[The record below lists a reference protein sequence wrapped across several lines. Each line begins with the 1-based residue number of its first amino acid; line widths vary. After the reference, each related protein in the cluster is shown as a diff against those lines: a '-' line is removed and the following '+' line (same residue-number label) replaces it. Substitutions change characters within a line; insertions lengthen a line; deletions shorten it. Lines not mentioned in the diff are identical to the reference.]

1 METQHAE
8 KMNIPDGVNHMKNIT
23 FKNIPD
29 NLYYKVVEWKGKLRC
44 ATWQDFLEKVIF
56 VLEESEDTM
65 IIEQASEKT

>member
-1 METQHAE
+1 
-8 KMNIPDGVNHMKNIT
+8 MKNIT

-56 VLEESEDTM
+56 VLEESEDSM
-65 IIEQASEKT
+65 IVEQVSERA